1 MTLLSFYIQVFSSIL
16 PYFYSFFSFYLVWYI
31 VIATKIR
38 SEEVKSRVVISF
50 CIFNIIIICLLTKG
64 QIISKGLLVS
74 SNSPKKWTNEFVFTT
89 TMNSFVCCLGEFE
102 DTQKSFQS
110 YLTFRS
116 LFYCHGNTQKVG
128 PNLISHLSTFQFGS
142 IICMII
148 WEKSDF

>member
-64 QIISKGLLVS
+64 QIISKRLLVA
-74 SNSPKKWTNEFVFTT
+74 SNSPKKHKNEFVFTT
-89 TMNSFVCCLGEFE
+89 TTNSIVCFLGEFE
-102 DTQKSFQS
+102 DTKKSFQNH
-110 YLTFRS
+110 LTFKKGKT
-116 LFYCHGNTQKVG
+116 LFTHECFLDQKYTIRC
-128 PNLISHLSTFQFGS
+128 LILYF
-142 IICMII
+142 
-148 WEKSDF
+148 